1 MVHDEKVTVPVAMY
15 TPPPCKHKRKTCEN
29 PIGAMGT
36 FEVSGADGTYSIL
49 VDEAAPIKKD
59 ENRIGHV
66 NKVFSH
72 RGHGNFSRSLQHAH
86 PVVDQS
92 VGCSCASESRGK
104 HVSHFPIGAMGS
116 LQAWQAR
123 SSTTS

>member
-1 MVHDEKVTVPVAMY
+1 
-15 TPPPCKHKRKTCEN
+15 
-29 PIGAMGT
+29 MGT

-72 RGHGNFSRSLQHAH
+72 RGDGMFAGVAGTYRSLIE
-86 PVVDQS
+86 PNINP
-92 VGCSCASESRGK
+92 K
-104 HVSHFPIGAMGS
+104 
-116 LQAWQAR
+116 
-123 SSTTS
+123 

>member
-1 MVHDEKVTVPVAMY
+1 MQVRIENRGKPVS
-15 TPPPCKHKRKTCEN
+15 N
-29 PIGAMGT
+29 FPIGAMGT

-72 RGHGNFSRSLQHAH
+72 RGVGNF
-86 PVVDQS
+86 
-92 VGCSCASESRGK
+92 
-104 HVSHFPIGAMGS
+104 
-116 LQAWQAR
+116 
-123 SSTTS
+123 